1 MAGISDHQP
10 DVIREI
16 DWSGF
21 LGRQLRPP
29 DWRHWNELLGGK
41 TVLITGAGGSIGSA
55 LTDLL
60 LGLPVEKLVLVDSS
74 ASNLESVRLQCKR
87 RESSELKLEFLHADI
102 LVDDPFAEA
111 FGSCEPNIVF
121 HTAGLKHLVPLESEP
136 FDALK
141 TNLIGTLRLLHLADC
156 AEVEHFVHISSDK
169 AVHPTSV
176 LGVSKRMSELLVLAA
191 ASLPVH
197 RISVRMGNVLGS
209 SGSLVSVVLNA
220 LQNGARIPVT
230 DPLASRFFVTAKDA
244 AALLLDSLRIPESTL
259 VVPEMGPPQKIVDL
273 ISFLVGR
280 HDGEV
285 LNHSCNIIGL
295 RSGEKVCEQLTY
307 EYEHLE
313 STPIH
318 DLYRIIDRGQFDAE
332 QFADNLENLFNL
344 VVEQQRHGLMEALS
358 TLVPEFEP
366 SPALVRY
373 LNQPEAPAFAVQIPA
388 CQLSHVD

>member
-10 DVIREI
+10 DVIPEI

-29 DWRHWNELLGGK
+29 DWRHWNELVGGK

-55 LTDLL
+55 LTGLL
-60 LGLPVEKLVLVDSS
+60 LTLPAEKLVLVDSS
-74 ASNLESVRLQCKR
+74 ANNLESIRLRCKQR
-87 RESSELKLEFLHADI
+87 QSVEPKLEFLHADI

-111 FGSCEPNIVF
+111 FGSCDPNIVF

-136 FDALK
+136 FNALK

-156 AEVEHFVHISSDK
+156 AEIEHFVHISSDK

-220 LQNGARIPVT
+220 LQNGTRIPVT

-259 VVPEMGPPQKIVDL
+259 VVPEMGPPKKIVDL
-273 ISFLVGR
+273 VSFLVGR
-280 HDGEV
+280 HDGEI
-285 LNHSCNIIGL
+285 LNHSCNVIGL

-318 DLYRIIDRGQFDAE
+318 DLYRIIDCGQFDAE
-332 QFADNLENLFNL
+332 QFADNLENLFDL
-344 VVEQQRHGLMEALS
+344 VVAQQRHGLIESLS

-373 LNQPEAPAFAVQIPA
+373 LNQPAVSAFAVQIPT